1 MRKNNKRNEILEAA
15 FKVVE
20 QQGANHLTIDA
31 VAKAADFSKGGV
43 LYHFASKKALLTG
56 MLDHLIEIN
65 RNRMDAH
72 QQQSNDNPLAAL
84 LHARDEMTAAEQR
97 ASLALLVAFAEDTDL
112 LDPARDQF
120 NAMFKRATDQSG
132 NVMEAT
138 LLFLANE
145 GLRYLDLFNL
155 NPLQDK
161 ERIKVS
167 RYLSEK
173 AGEI

>member
-1 MRKNNKRNEILEAA
+1 NKRSEILEAA

-31 VAKAADFSKGGV
+31 VAKEAGFSKGGV

-56 MLDHLIEIN
+56 MLDHLIEIS
-65 RNRMDAH
+65 RSRMDAH
-72 QQQSNDNPLAAL
+72 QLQGNDNPLAAL

-120 NAMFKRATDQSG
+120 KATFMRVTDGSD
-132 NVMEAT
+132 NEMEAT

-155 NPLQDK
+155 NPLQGK
-161 ERIKVS
+161 ERSKVN
-167 RYLSEK
+167 RYLSKK
-173 AGEI
+173 AGEIS